1 VPTTRAPSTA
11 TPTTAIDAATTGA
24 TNPGAPPPADAAAAK
39 MVKLSIDSSP
49 DGATVIGPDGDE
61 LGETP
66 LSTEWPSST
75 EPVSFTLTLRG
86 YRDKRIE
93 LDVTQNVATRVPL
106 TKVRATSS
114 KSGQPRKDVNGMTGK
129 DGLERPE

>member
-1 VPTTRAPSTA
+1 
-11 TPTTAIDAATTGA
+11 
-24 TNPGAPPPADAAAAK
+24 
-39 MVKLSIDSSP
+39 MSP
-49 DGATVIGPDGDE
+49 FPLDMLLKRLVSHGRLTVIGPDGDE

-75 EPVSFTLTLRG
+75 DPVSFTLTLRG

-114 KSGQPRKDVNGMTGK
+114 KSGRDGK
-129 DGLERPE
+129 TQLNLYDPDLTRVEYMEFTPAGKTCCSEFTAAHPTATESH